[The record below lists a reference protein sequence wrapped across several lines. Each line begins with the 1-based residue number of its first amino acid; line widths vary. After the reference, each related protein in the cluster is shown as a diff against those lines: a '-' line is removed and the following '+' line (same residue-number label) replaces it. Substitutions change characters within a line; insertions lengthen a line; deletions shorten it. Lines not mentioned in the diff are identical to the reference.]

1 MAIELNP
8 NDEAGLASTGGWHS
22 FRYLYHLGEVEE
34 ALSELRK
41 LRAAGHEARATANLS
56 DLWAAGSRK
65 NLSHPAMAPFFEEW
79 DLTDYWRKHGDP
91 DYCRVTTTGM
101 ECDTE

>member
-1 MAIELNP
+1 
-8 NDEAGLASTGGWHS
+8 
-22 FRYLYHLGEVEE
+22 
-34 ALSELRK
+34 
-41 LRAAGHEARATANLS
+41 
-56 DLWAAGSRK
+56 
-65 NLSHPAMAPFFEEW
+65 MAPFFEEW